1 MTQHPIHY
9 EIFLATRYWVR
20 HGSKKHRQKQV
31 RRMHILADFA
41 LTRGARHIG
50 QIGPRTLRAFQKAMN
65 YTDSTMQCYRQAL
78 QNLLKLLVQ
87 NRNNSLKRT

>member
-1 MTQHPIHY
+1 
-9 EIFLATRYWVR
+9 
-20 HGSKKHRQKQV
+20 
-31 RRMHILADFA
+31 MHILADFA

-78 QNLLKLLVQ
+78 Q
-87 NRNNSLKRT
+87 SLKSNNTTSEMHLSKPTNQLISK